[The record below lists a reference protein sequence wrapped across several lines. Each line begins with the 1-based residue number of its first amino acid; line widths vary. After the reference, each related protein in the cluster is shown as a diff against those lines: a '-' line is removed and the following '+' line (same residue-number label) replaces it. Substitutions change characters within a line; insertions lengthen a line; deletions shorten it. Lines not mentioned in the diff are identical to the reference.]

1 MDCFPLVH
9 PRTDCS
15 IIGVDMNSVE
25 IIQKSMQGKFP
36 PGISE
41 GQFLNGINFM
51 LKNQGYKLVQI
62 GNSAFLVKPDQSGT
76 AEVHT
81 FSAEKPAQLVQN
93 YVELANILKQQGF
106 KKAVSYSSDPGYTK
120 IAKMS
125 GLPVK
130 VTQTVRKEGKE
141 MKPTYQFE
149 LEL

>member
-1 MDCFPLVH
+1 
-9 PRTDCS
+9 
-15 IIGVDMNSVE
+15 MNSVE
-25 IIQKSMQGKFP
+25 IIQKSMQGKLP
-36 PGISE
+36 PGVSE

-51 LKNQGYKLVQI
+51 LKKQGYKLIQI
-62 GNSAFLVKPDQSGT
+62 GNSAFLAKPDQAGT
-76 AEVHT
+76 VEVHT

-93 YVELANILKQQGF
+93 YVELAKMLKQQGF